1 MVARSGIPGLAPAQ
15 SPFCNHLS
23 TQDFRLNGSGF
34 AGKYHDGEDRRKQP
48 CAGAPGNRPVA
59 LGTSMGN
66 IGAIAP
72 ARLISSSPPV
82 IQSSEVFK
90 TFGVG
95 VFMIRLIAGETPMDR
110 VDGVDNVD

>member
-1 MVARSGIPGLAPAQ
+1 MMAKIGESNLVLARLAIGRW
-15 SPFCNHLS
+15 H
-23 TQDFRLNGSGF
+23 
-34 AGKYHDGEDRRKQP
+34 
-48 CAGAPGNRPVA
+48 